1 MLPEYGQKAIFINLY
16 EACFVRKEAKSR
28 IALWDGTNIPI
39 GEESIADEHPLPF
52 TVQINPT
59 QYKIVLTGSELL
71 AVLLKHELILLE
83 GGSGGEGLQA
93 HHVKGGDSILRLH
106 GFLELW
112 SGQSRGGD
120 RLIAPIL
127 WATPLDSSRSSPLLP
142 SAHLHPRLNP
152 RVAFALGSP
161 PPSIFRCWN

>member
-1 MLPEYGQKAIFINLY
+1 M
-16 EACFVRKEAKSR
+16 
-28 IALWDGTNIPI
+28 
-39 GEESIADEHPLPF
+39 IADEHPLPF

-106 GFLELW
+106 GFLEL
-112 SGQSRGGD
+112 
-120 RLIAPIL
+120 
-127 WATPLDSSRSSPLLP
+127 
-142 SAHLHPRLNP
+142 
-152 RVAFALGSP
+152 
-161 PPSIFRCWN
+161 